1 MWAWIH
7 SIKKETKILVLLE
20 HLNAVSEHNI
30 LKYKGTKLVGFFF
43 LGGEDEAI
51 IIFPIFFPERMYLK
65 KK

>member
-1 MWAWIH
+1 M
-7 SIKKETKILVLLE
+7 
-20 HLNAVSEHNI
+20 SEHNI